1 MSSVNVIVEGLHK
14 RFSDKGSA
22 AVFNAS
28 FQAPAGGITTLLG
41 PSGSGKTTILR
52 IIAGLES
59 ADQGRVLVGGDDV
72 INIPVQRR
80 GFGFVFQGFALFNHM
95 TVRENIAFGLRTR
108 RAAQADITARVDE
121 LLQLVQLEDYDERY
135 PTQLSGGQRQ
145 RVGLARALAA
155 RPEVLLLDEPFGAL
169 DTRVRI
175 ELREWLRQLHDATH
189 LTTILVTHD
198 QEEALDLSDQIV
210 IVDGGRIQQ
219 VGTPEEVYESPATPF
234 VASFIGVANVL
245 RGQVKAGRASIGSLS
260 LQAPAHIPDGAS
272 VRAIVRPHDIRILP
286 RAHTNAP
293 NGTTSAVVQRVVNL
307 GAHVKLDLGLPN
319 HDAVTVHVPRREF
332 SDLSLQQGEKVVLDL
347 NQARVFEDDYV
358 I

>member
-1 MSSVNVIVEGLHK
+1 MNAVNVLVEKLQK
-14 RFSDKGSA
+14 RFSEKGAA
-22 AVFNAS
+22 AVEGATFE
-28 FQAPAGGITTLLG
+28 APAGRITTLLG

-72 INIPVQRR
+72 IDIPVQRR

-108 RAAQADITARVDE
+108 RTAEAEIATRVDE
-121 LLQLVQLEDYDERY
+121 LLQLVQLEGYGGRY

-145 RVGLARALAA
+145 RVGLARALAP
-155 RPEVLLLDEPFGAL
+155 RPNVLLLDEPFGAL

-175 ELREWLRQLHDATH
+175 ELREWLRRLHEATH

-210 IVDGGRIQQ
+210 IMDGGRIQQ
-219 VGTPEEVYESPATPF
+219 VGSPEEVYENPATPF

-245 RGQVKAGRASIGSLS
+245 RGQVKAGQASIGSLS

-286 RAHTNAP
+286 RAHASSPT
-293 NGTTSAVVQRVVNL
+293 GTTSAVVQRVVSL

-332 SDLSLQQGEKVVLDL
+332 SNLGLEPGEKVVLDL
-347 NQARVFEDDYV
+347 NQARVFEEDYV

>member
-1 MSSVNVIVEGLHK
+1 MNSVNVTVEGLSK
-14 RFSDKGSA
+14 RFSDKGAA
-22 AVFNAS
+22 AVSEAS

-52 IIAGLES
+52 IIAGLET
-59 ADQGRVLVGGDDV
+59 ADQGRVLVGGQDV
-72 INIPVQRR
+72 IDIPVQRR

-108 RAAQADITARVDE
+108 RTPEADIKARVDE
-121 LLQLVQLEDYDERY
+121 LLQLVQLEGFGERY

-145 RVGLARALAA
+145 RVGLARALAP
-155 RPEVLLLDEPFGAL
+155 RPQVLLLDEPFGAL
-169 DTRVRI
+169 DTRVRV
-175 ELREWLRQLHDATH
+175 ELREWLRRLHDATH

-210 IVDGGRIQQ
+210 IVDSGRIQQ
-219 VGTPEEVYESPATPF
+219 VGSPETVYESPDTPF

-245 RGQVKAGRASIGSLS
+245 RGQVTAGRASIGSLS
-260 LQAPAHIPDGAS
+260 LQAPAHIPDGTS

-286 RAHTNAP
+286 RTTGVALS
-293 NGTTSAVVQRVVNL
+293 GTTAAVVQRVVSL

-332 SDLSLQQGEKVVLDL
+332 SDLGLQQGEKVVLDL
-347 NQARVFEDDYV
+347 SQARVFEEDYV